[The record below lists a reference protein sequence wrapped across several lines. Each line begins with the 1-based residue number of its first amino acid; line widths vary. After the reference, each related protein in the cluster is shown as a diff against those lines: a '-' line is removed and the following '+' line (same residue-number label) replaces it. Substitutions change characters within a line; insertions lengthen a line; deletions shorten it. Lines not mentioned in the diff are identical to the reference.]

1 MKKVGF
7 LFGAGAEI
15 SYGMPSGGQFALD
28 IFRYPTNESKNKL
41 REMIKGVDKYSDY
54 ASHGLPE
61 NFDAKNISAYGKQ
74 VFKGII
80 RDTIRN
86 NKDQIIDNL
95 NNFDSLAENSVRE
108 INITDKDSNNEDQID
123 ILDEQIKKE
132 LGKNINVNQLL
143 KYTDLF
149 KKGNRLFDNKYFASL
164 LLYYKNYTFENPD
177 EKALLG
183 ELIKSML
190 QLQIGALSSNISSN
204 VEDSVFEKDNLQLD
218 IFDDL
223 GGSLNVNYETAGVEG
238 LNLLSEQK
246 IKKDSHPIVKL
257 AYKIAENLYSGV
269 LNYKSL
275 IDSNWQYLYSPKNEW
290 AKFSKIIV
298 FLYTVQDYI
307 MKQAENLDK
316 NKPGYYTDLKEEI
329 KNNNID
335 VNVVGT
341 TNYSSFIE
349 KILPKEDIFYLNGG
363 IDVYYDPYMNSLVNK
378 TDNDLGHIIVPLMF
392 TQSGTKPMTSIDMSE
407 KYVSFYE
414 NLKNVDKICAIGFG
428 FNLDDEHINGII
440 RTLIERDN
448 KQLYIISVD
457 NDTSVNLR
465 KKYTRKLRVSKD
477 KNIHIVVVNSQSR
490 KDGNGNMWYKSIEA

>member
-28 IFRYPTNESKNKL
+28 VFRYPTTDSKNKL
-41 REMIKGVDKYSDY
+41 REMIKGVNKYSDY

-61 NFDAKNISAYGKQ
+61 NFDTKNISAYGKQ

-108 INITDKDSNNEDQID
+108 INITGNDSNKDDPID
-123 ILDEQIKKE
+123 ILDERISDE
-132 LGKNINVNQLL
+132 LGENINVNQLL
-143 KYTDLF
+143 EYTDLF
-149 KKGNRLFDNKYFASL
+149 KQGDQLFNNKYFASL
-164 LLYYKNYTFENPD
+164 LLYYKNYNFKNPD
-177 EKALLG
+177 EKVLLG

-190 QLQIGALSSNISSN
+190 QLQIGALSSNISSK
-204 VEDSVFEKDNLQLD
+204 VEDSVFEKDKLQLD

-246 IKKDSHPIVKL
+246 VKEDSHPIVRL

-275 IDSNWQYLYSPKNEW
+275 IDSNWHYLYSPKNEW
-290 AKFSKIIV
+290 AKFSKIVV

-307 MKQAENLDK
+307 MKQAKNLDK
-316 NKPGYYTDLKEEI
+316 NKQGYYTDLKEEI
-329 KNNNID
+329 QNNSIA

-349 KILPKEDIFYLNGG
+349 KILSKEDIVYLNGG
-363 IDVYYDPYMNSLVNK
+363 IDVYYDPYMNSLVNEN
-378 TDNDLGHIIVPLMF
+378 DNNLGHIIVPLMF

-407 KYVSFYE
+407 KYVKFYE
-414 NLKNVDKICAIGFG
+414 TLKNVDKICAIGFG

-448 KQLYIISVD
+448 KQLYIVSID

-465 KKYTRKLRVSKD
+465 KKYARKLRVSKN
-477 KNIHIVVVNSQSR
+477 KNIHVIVVNSQSR
-490 KDGNGNMWYKSIEA
+490 KDENGNMWYKAIE